1 MSLPPD
7 TPPGTPSGTGPAAP
21 VLPHCPDAL
30 RDEDPVQLG
39 HSSGRPGFE
48 AFWQGIVCSDEQ
60 VLWSGRPD
68 PELAAA
74 RAPKGGRIRPWLWY
88 GAALAGGALLL
99 GGSGAGLRIA
109 GMALGCIALILGL
122 RARPVDPG
130 RIAGTRYLISNQA
143 VYIARLGPG
152 MAPAVRSLRLG
163 PGMALSGGETS
174 VSIALD
180 RPLPRDEHIEHLR
193 QGERLVLSDI
203 HDAGTVLDL
212 LRSIQKGMK

>member
-1 MSLPPD
+1 MSLPAE
-7 TPPGTPSGTGPAAP
+7 TPSETDPALA
-21 VLPHCPDAL
+21 VPHCPDAL

-39 HSSGRPGFE
+39 HSSGQPGFE
-48 AFWQGIVCSDEQ
+48 AFWQGIVCSDER

-68 PELAAA
+68 PTLAAA
-74 RAPKGGRIRPWLWY
+74 RAPKGGRIGPWLWY

-99 GGSGAGLRIA
+99 GGSGTGVRIA
-109 GMALGCIALILGL
+109 GMAVACGALILGL
-122 RARPVDPG
+122 RARPVDLG
-130 RIAGTRYLISNQA
+130 RIEGTRYLVSNQA

-152 MAPAVRSLRLG
+152 MAPEVRSLRLG
-163 PGMALSGGETS
+163 PGMTLSGDETS
-174 VSIALD
+174 VSVALN